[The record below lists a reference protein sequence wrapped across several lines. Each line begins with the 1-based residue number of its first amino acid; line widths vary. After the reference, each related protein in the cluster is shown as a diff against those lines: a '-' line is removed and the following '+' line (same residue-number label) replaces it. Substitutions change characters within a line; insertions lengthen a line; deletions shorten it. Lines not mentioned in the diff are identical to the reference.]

1 MSAWVIISLIK
12 GLFLASRPT
21 VHLSFIS
28 PRLPPDGLHISSLRL
43 PRLGC
48 RRVEKLCIPSGGR
61 EGAGGRWVI
70 SEQQVCLPGSCVTH
84 KYTQTTGK
92 ALCSLSRLPFQRNS
106 RSRIE
111 ACPRSSLSIWWDG
124 DTRKDPIS
132 VATRVQLHR
141 KVSLCYSLT
150 NIHHASAISTYTL
163 IWEILRSCLYSC
175 VGVGICTFP
184 RSSCWCPWFPM
195 RFLQDWDTIS
205 PFLVRRGGRILS
217 EVSWKTPPDL
227 VKKCAHPFSHDLCKN
242 IYSVN
247 PFPLSTQLAQSNAD

>member
-1 MSAWVIISLIK
+1 MDCTFFYSTSAQ
-12 GLFLASRPT
+12 ARQQESRRI
-21 VHLSFIS
+21 VQSI
-28 PRLPPDGLHISSLRL
+28 R
-43 PRLGC
+43 
-48 RRVEKLCIPSGGR
+48 R
-61 EGAGGRWVI
+61 EG
-70 SEQQVCLPGSCVTH
+70 GSRGEMSDKWTTGLLARFLCHTH

-205 PFLVRRGGRILS
+205 PFLVRRGD